1 MQLLCRSY
9 FKQCFPN
16 TEINNFRKRKLSLRS
31 SQHKSL
37 MRNLNIIK
45 EYPNRPFL
53 LRQRND
59 GYHRVY
65 SQKNNILIIKK
76 IKTTGYF

>member
-1 MQLLCRSY
+1 MKLFCKSY
-9 FKQCFPN
+9 FKQCFPT
-16 TEINNFRKRKLSLRS
+16 TEIKNSNKRKLSLRS
-31 SQHKSL
+31 SKHKSL

-53 LRQRND
+53 LRQSND

-76 IKTTGYF
+76 IKVH